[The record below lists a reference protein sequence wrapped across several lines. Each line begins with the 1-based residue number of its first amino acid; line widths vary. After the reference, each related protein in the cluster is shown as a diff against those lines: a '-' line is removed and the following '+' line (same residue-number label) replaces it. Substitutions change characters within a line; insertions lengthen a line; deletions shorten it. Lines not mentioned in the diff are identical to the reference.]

1 MLDQTLTLPEDPEEL
16 RSFTARLLAEV
27 KAQAILI
34 EKLRH
39 QLAGHRAHRFGA
51 SSETAEQLQL
61 ALETSEIAAAAMTA
75 RMKLPDIEE
84 KDKPKRR
91 PIPDHIPRMEVEL
104 TPGADACAD
113 CGGRLRRI
121 GEDVT
126 EELEYVP
133 GRFIVNRIVR
143 PRLTCACCERFVQA
157 PLPSRPIERGRP
169 GPGLLAHVLVSKYAD
184 HLPLYRQSQIFD
196 REGLDLDRSTLAD
209 WVGKT
214 TALLEPLADAI
225 GRHVLSAEAIFADD
239 TPISMLAPGTGK
251 TQTARLWT
259 YARDERPWGGDAPPA
274 AWYRFSG
281 DRKGQHPKDHLA
293 RYRGWMHADGY
304 AGFED
309 LYRSGAI
316 REVACMAHVRRKFVD
331 IHRSQAPR
339 SPKRPSAGS
348 RNSMPSRN
356 RPEGHRQIAAPN
368 CESTHSAPIFDDLER
383 WLAMQ
388 LTTISGKS
396 PLAAAIRY
404 ALTRMDRMRPYLEH
418 GILELDN
425 NAAERGVRAVALG
438 RKNYLFVGPEAGG
451 KAAAIAYTLIETA
464 KLNAVDPNAWLADTL
479 ARIPDYS
486 CDRGFVIVCEE
497 VSLQAGGDLLSHVAG
512 NRRPCRPISLPK
524 RVGVMIWMPSSPPQT
539 R

>member
-34 EKLRH
+34 ERLRH

-61 ALETSEIAAAAMTA
+61 ALEASEIAAAAMTA
-75 RMKLPDIEE
+75 RMRLPDIEE
-84 KDKPKRR
+84 KGKPKRR

-104 TPGADACAD
+104 MPGADACAD

-184 HLPLYRQSQIFD
+184 HLPLYRQSQIFG

-214 TALLEPLADAI
+214 TTLLEPLAEAI

-239 TPISMLAPGTGK
+239 TPVRMLAPGTGK

-259 YARDERPWGGDAPPA
+259 YARDERPWDGDAPPA

-293 RYRGWMHADGY
+293 RFRGWMHADGY

-331 IHRSQAPR
+331 IHRSQG
-339 SPKRPSAGS
+339 SPIAEEAIGRIARLYAVEKEARGS
-348 RNSMPSRN
+348 PPDRRAEL
-356 RPEGHRQIAAPN
+356 RKAHAAPV
-368 CESTHSAPIFDDLER
+368 FDDLEV

-404 ALTRMDRMRPYLEH
+404 ALTRMERLRPYLDN

-425 NAAERGVRAVALG
+425 NAAERGMR
-438 RKNYLFVGPEAGG
+438 
-451 KAAAIAYTLIETA
+451 AIASGE
-464 KLNAVDPNAWLADTL
+464 
-479 ARIPDYS
+479 
-486 CDRGFVIVCEE
+486 
-497 VSLQAGGDLLSHVAG
+497 SL
-512 NRRPCRPISLPK
+512 C
-524 RVGVMIWMPSSPPQT
+524 PSSSSIWKHLKLV
-539 R
+539 